1 MTHRRNN
8 YALQMFDAGGDAYFY
23 AKAAENFFGRQKVR
37 KLYSEKSDLCKVF
50 IIDRTLRYKK
60 IFLNIKG
67 VSPV

>member
-1 MTHRRNN
+1 MRCIFLCGT
-8 YALQMFDAGGDAYFY
+8 
-23 AKAAENFFGRQKVR
+23 AENFFERQKAK

-60 IFLNIKG
+60 IFLKIKG